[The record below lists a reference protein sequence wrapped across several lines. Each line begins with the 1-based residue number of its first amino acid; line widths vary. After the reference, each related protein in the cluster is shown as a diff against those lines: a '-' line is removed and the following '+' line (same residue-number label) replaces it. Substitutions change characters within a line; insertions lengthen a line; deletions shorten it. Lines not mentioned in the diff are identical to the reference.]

1 MRQTPKFAIAAIAV
15 LTTGVTTAALAYGP
29 GAGKGPSAM
38 GGGCTG
44 QGRAAMMQGDPAA
57 RVENRL
63 AFLKSELKIT
73 PEQEQAWQ
81 AYAETVKALGA
92 GMVPRMGR
100 VMTTSGTAPEQIEQ
114 RIAFMQL
121 RLERMREVSKAV
133 QDLYGALTP
142 EQQAVADR
150 LLSRPHI

>member
-1 MRQTPKFAIAAIAV
+1 MRQTHKFAAAAIAM
-15 LTTGVTTAALAYGP
+15 LATGVTTTALAYGP
-29 GAGKGPSAM
+29 GAGNGPGAM
-38 GGGCTG
+38 GGGCAG

-81 AYAETVKALGA
+81 SFADTVKAQGA
-92 GMVPRMGR
+92 AMPRMGR
-100 VMTTSGTAPEQIEQ
+100 NMTTSGTAPEQIDQ
-114 RIAFMQL
+114 RIAFMQQ
-121 RLERMREVSKAV
+121 RLERMRTASKAV

-142 EQQAVADR
+142 KQQAIADR
-150 LLSRPHI
+150 LLGRPHI